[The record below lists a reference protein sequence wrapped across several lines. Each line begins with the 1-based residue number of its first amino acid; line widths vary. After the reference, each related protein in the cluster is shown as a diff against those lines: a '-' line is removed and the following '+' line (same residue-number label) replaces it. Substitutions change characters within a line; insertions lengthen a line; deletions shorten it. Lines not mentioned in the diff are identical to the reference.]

1 MGIVIPQVV
10 SKSTTSGSGA
20 QVIDGSLKF
29 DANNTNY
36 LKRTFSSGNRTTWTL
51 SVWVKRNT
59 LAATHTD
66 QTIFEA
72 NGTQNDSDNLK
83 IKFRNA
89 TVSDS
94 FNISGWNTNFI
105 ITNQQFRDVSSWY
118 NLVVSANTGEAS
130 ADRLKVYVNGERIT
144 SFNTYSA
151 PSGNTGPN
159 GAVAHHIGHSVADDQ
174 PADMNMSQYYFIDGQ
189 ELGPENFG
197 FTDLLTNTWKPKKFD
212 IRAQLA
218 KNPNNGTTWS
228 NSLTTNAGDNFDG
241 SGAKTKAF
249 DGDGSNKAFTANNSD
264 GTTQGTS
271 YLEMVFPSA
280 ISGALRVKCDNGNTV
295 RNTTGGGDVLLATQ
309 NTGSDNQFVD
319 CGTVSGLT
327 NLRVLMSGGSRPAI
341 SMIELD
347 GYVFIDGLS
356 GDNSFYLP
364 MDGNSP
370 IGEDKSGKGN
380 DFTPV
385 NFGGSVEI
393 DKATGARPIL
403 NTTQG
408 GTQASDGVFGSKE
421 GFQETVSSSSGGGNP
436 YIFDTRGTQPTLS
449 FIRGATYTFDY
460 SSATSH
466 PLRFATAADAA
477 GSTQYTNGTSVSGNV
492 IKFTVPH
499 NAPDTLYYYCTNHG
513 GMGNSISVTTDETKA
528 DSYAWQ
534 NVLALPLVG
543 RFNDYSNSI
552 NNTTSTKS
560 MSVSGNVAAN
570 YQYSNFYG
578 GSHYFDGS
586 ADHINAAS
594 SSDFGMG
601 TGDFTIEA
609 WVHPTQ
615 MYSSNFIVCL
625 SASDSIFGYNSDG
638 TLNIQ
643 LPASGAPALTQL
655 GPVITNNQWNHFAA
669 VRESGTLR
677 GYVNGVLA
685 ATVSNATTDMGS
697 SGTVTIGDHPSLSR
711 EIKGYLQDVRI
722 YKGVAKYT
730 SDFIVPATQP
740 DVLPDTPSGVSGGS
754 KLTNI
759 IDGAVTFSGGTDYL
773 EVKSSTDF
781 AFGTG
786 DFTME
791 AYVYATS
798 FPSTNQRIFCSGA
811 DGSGNRTNFQL
822 MVGSAGYLEFDN
834 TSTYQSANGLIG
846 LNKWYH
852 VAATKASG
860 TLRLFIDGVNVK
872 EQSDSYNVTEN
883 GGVTIGRE
891 FGYSSYWYGMISNAR
906 IIKGTA
912 LYTANFTPPKE
923 PLTNVTNTKLL
934 CCQSSATP
942 ARPTVGGYISGV
954 NDGQVWSH
962 GTLSGS
968 IENVR
973 PWHLGFNGDLSTFT
987 RPTNNLM
994 AQIIFETPIAFS
1006 SKFEIKG
1013 TLDSNSEGSIEVL
1026 DGTNNFIN
1034 VTSSFGNVT
1043 ANPTDYP
1050 KVNLTSSLTSPV
1062 KGIRFNGVAGAINQ
1076 PRFTGVYV
1084 DDTLLIDP
1092 IIQKGTPTS
1101 SNFNPFTTDINMV
1114 RGQESGYAT
1123 MDLFHNPSGSSFS
1136 DGNLSVSN
1144 STGWHSQTGTIG
1156 VTSGKW
1162 YYEWRKTSGSYTGV
1176 GWSNKKEFAGNPS
1189 YNRVGGGIYLSHN
1202 GNKQSSDGSVS
1213 YGETYGN
1220 DDTIGVAFDRDTGTI
1235 EFFKNGVSQG
1245 IAFIGQTG
1253 STTQYAGNVFYPE
1266 IHLYQSGGTV
1276 NFGQKPFRFAP
1287 PPGYQPLNAAN
1298 VQPEKVVARPNQY
1311 VGVMKYTGTSANPA
1325 TVTDRENIKFTPDFV
1340 WCKSRS
1346 NAEGHAL
1353 YDSVRGGENII
1364 RSNTNEANVTNA
1376 NNLKTFIPGGFT
1388 TGNNGHV
1395 YYNGYTYVAWTWKAG
1410 GSKGTFNKDGV
1421 DMGSA
1426 ANAKMSV
1433 GSLNS
1438 EAYDQSAVWSNGVT
1452 TNGVA
1457 SFSDLF
1463 DGNFGTSAQQ
1473 TTNGTPA
1480 TISGFGPITVQNKVS
1495 FYSPDGN
1502 ARYRLNLGEERYIDG
1517 AGWHDIEFTGTLSSF
1532 SFQAPGNSRI
1542 FIYGMMIDGK
1552 LLVNNGVSVANI
1564 PSIAATASS
1573 VGTKQGFSIIKYT
1586 GSGSNGT
1593 IPHGLSQ
1600 APDFFFGRDLDDTG
1614 GSRDWI
1620 IYHKVVGGSGRL
1632 KFNNDPTSS
1641 SSVFFQNQQTRDTHI
1656 TIGTSN
1662 DINSTNDYILYC
1674 WHDVPGLQKFGSYTG
1689 TGSENFVE
1697 LGFRPALVM
1706 VKRAVVNS
1714 SPDSDTSHSAW
1725 VIMDSERLSY
1735 NGLTPNHLYA
1745 NHSTGEG
1752 KRGDASGTSSLTD
1765 MTLEPMSNGFYLN
1778 GPGTET
1784 NANTGTYVY
1793 AAWAEA
1799 PTFNLYGGQS
1809 NAR

>member
-1 MGIVIPQVV
+1 MGAAVPQVITET
-10 SKSTTSGSGA
+10 KASGA

-29 DANNTNY
+29 NGSRSTA
-36 LKRTFSSGNRTTWTL
+36 LKRTPSSEGNRRTWTW
-51 SVWVKRNT
+51 SAWVKKHKDSRST
-59 LAATHTD
+59 LFSAGATSSDTGFAALEIETD
-66 QTIFEA
+66 EQ
-72 NGTQNDSDNLK
+72 L
-83 IKFRNA
+83 RYL
-89 TVSDS
+89 
-94 FNISGWNTNFI
+94 GWNTLWKESTEVFRDYNQFYHI
-105 ITNQQFRDVSSWY
+105 VVAFDVEQATASNRVRLYKNGVEITNLATNNS
-118 NLVVSANTGEAS
+118 LTNTDYPINDNVIHYIGGIDGGGGENITFN
-130 ADRLKVYVNGERIT
+130 DYYMTQVYL
-144 SFNTYSA
+144 
-151 PSGNTGPN
+151 
-159 GAVAHHIGHSVADDQ
+159 
-174 PADMNMSQYYFIDGQ
+174 IDGQ
-189 ELGPENFG
+189 QLGPENFG
-197 FTDLLTNTWKPKKFD
+197 FTDPLTNTWRPKK
-212 IRAQLA
+212 LS
-218 KNPNNGTTWS
+218 KLSGPNDGRIW
-228 NSLTTNAGDNFDG
+228 TNTATI
-241 SGAKTKAF
+241 SS
-249 DGDGSNKAFTANNSD
+249 GSNAANKPLSNGFD
-264 GTTQGTS
+264 GTTATAFEGDT
-271 YLEMVFPSA
+271 
-280 ISGALRVKCDNGNTV
+280 SGATVTVPVSATISAGGVRVFAAVTSGNPLVVAIKNGASTV
-295 RNTTGGGDVLLATQ
+295 ETI
-309 NTGSDNQFVD
+309 NTGS
-319 CGTVSGLT
+319 
-327 NLRVLMSGGSRPAI
+327 SGGQYYASSSYSGAITSLVISRTGRAPEFNAI
-341 SMIELD
+341 EINGTML
-347 GYVFIDGLS
+347 IDGDRTNFGS
-356 GDNSFYLP
+356 NGFYLP
-364 MDGNSP
+364 FDGNSP
-370 IGEDKSGKGN
+370 IGQDKSGRGN
-380 DFTPV
+380 NWTPV
-385 NFGGSVEI
+385 NFGNLVEL

-403 NTTQG
+403 NTTHG
-408 GTQASDGVFGSKE
+408 GTQATDGVFGSKE
-421 GFQETVSSSSGGGNP
+421 NKYYTLTGSSGSGSGYVFENE
-436 YIFDTRGTQPTLS
+436 GTKPTLS
-449 FIRGATYTFDY
+449 MIRGATYTFDY
-460 SSATSH
+460 SAASSH
-466 PLRFATAADAA
+466 PFRFATAADAA

-543 RFNDYSNSI
+543 RFNDLSNSI

-560 MSVSGNVAAN
+560 MSVSGNTSAN

-625 SASDSIFGYNSDG
+625 SASDSIFGYDSDG
-638 TLNIQ
+638 SVNLQ
-643 LPASGAPALTQL
+643 LPSSGAPALTQL
-655 GPVITNNQWNHFAA
+655 GPKIANNRWNHFAA

-722 YKGVAKYT
+722 YKGVAKYS
-730 SDFIVPATQP
+730 SDFLVPATQP

-759 IDGAVTFSGGTDYL
+759 IDGAVTFSGGGDYL

-811 DGSGNRTNFQL
+811 DGSGSRTNFQL
-822 MVGSAGYLEFDN
+822 MVGSAGYLEFAHSSN
-834 TSTYQSANGLIG
+834 YQTANGLIG

-852 VAATKASG
+852 VAATREG
-860 TLRLFIDGVNVK
+860 TTLRMFIDGVLHHTGTSNV
-872 EQSDSYNVTEN
+872 NVTEN

-987 RPTNNLM
+987 RPTNNVM

-1013 TLDSNSEGSIEVL
+1013 TLDSGSVGSIEVL

-1076 PRFTGVYV
+1076 PRFTAVYV

-1092 IIQKGTPTS
+1092 VIQKGTPTS

-1123 MDLFHNPSGSSFS
+1123 MDTNHNSTGSSFS

-1235 EFFKNGVSQG
+1235 EFFKNGISQG

-1266 IHLYQSGGTV
+1266 FHLYQSGGTV

-1298 VQPEKVVARPNQY
+1298 VLSDKVVARPDQY
-1311 VGVMKYTGTSANPA
+1311 VGTVTYTGDGNSPRKVSGYNFGPDLIWYKQRNTARDHQLYDTVRGPGSNKNLSTNTNYSETNNDDELYGYTSGFDDNGF
-1325 TVTDRENIKFTPDFV
+1325 TVTTG
-1340 WCKSRS
+1340 SS
-1346 NAEGHAL
+1346 NFNYA
-1353 YDSVRGGENII
+1353 
-1364 RSNTNEANVTNA
+1364 NA
-1376 NNLKTFIPGGFT
+1376 NGS
-1388 TGNNGHV
+1388 
-1395 YYNGYTYVAWTWKAG
+1395 TYVAWAWKAG

-1426 ANAKMSV
+1426 ANAKMSA

-1438 EAYDQSAVWSNGVT
+1438 EAYNQSAVWSNGVT

-1457 SFSDLF
+1457 SIADLF

-1495 FYSPDGN
+1495 FYSPDGS
-1502 ARYRLNLGEERYIDG
+1502 ARYRLNLGDERYIDG

-1532 SFQAPGNSRI
+1532 SFQAPGNSRV

-1600 APDFFFGRDLDDTG
+1600 APDFMFGRDLDDTG
-1614 GSRDWI
+1614 TSRDWI

-1632 KFNNDPTSS
+1632 KFNTDQTSS
-1641 SSVFFQNQQTRDTHI
+1641 SSTFFQNQQTRDTHI
-1656 TIGTSN
+1656 TVGTSN
-1662 DINSTNDYILYC
+1662 DINSTNDYIMYC
-1674 WHDVPGLQKFGSYTG
+1674 WHDVPGLQRFGSFEATG
-1689 TGSENFVE
+1689 DSSRGPFVE
-1697 LGFRPALVM
+1697 LGFRPALIICKSIDSNARNWLIFDS
-1706 VKRAVVNS
+1706 KRTTAN
-1714 SPDSDTSHSAW
+1714 PMGAYLSA
-1725 VIMDSERLSY
+1725 DGAGAEGTYTACDFLN
-1735 NGLTPNHLYA
+1735 NGFKVRSTNLQELNI
-1745 NHSTGEG
+1745 TGE
-1752 KRGDASGTSSLTD
+1752 
-1765 MTLEPMSNGFYLN
+1765 
-1778 GPGTET
+1778 
-1784 NANTGTYVY
+1784 TYIY

-1799 PTFNLYGGQS
+1799 PSFNLFGGQS